1 MKGIRII
8 FQVVNGDE
16 AVSIQSSRIVPVD
29 QLPDCE
35 SLEASAAKYAKRFW
49 DSFAAVR
56 QALDENNLAT
66 ATALRDI

>member
-16 AVSIQSSRIVPVD
+16 AVSVQSSRIVPID
-29 QLPDCE
+29 QLTDCDAF
-35 SLEASAAKYAKRFW
+35 EASAVKYARRFW

-56 QALDENNLAT
+56 PPLGDEGLAVVP
-66 ATALRDI
+66 AWPNV

>member
-16 AVSIQSSRIVPVD
+16 AVSVQSSRIVPVD
-29 QLPDCE
+29 QLTDCDTF
-35 SLEASAAKYAKRFW
+35 EAIAAKYAKRFW

-56 QALDENNLAT
+56 PAFDDGFADVPALPNG
-66 ATALRDI
+66 